1 MKKTERTNLISIKF
15 DINKRYP
22 LVAAGVMLDNSR
34 KGLGHEVHY
43 QIEINFIPGSS
54 RVEAVLKR
62 NNIGVI
68 HQAH

>member
-1 MKKTERTNLISIKF
+1 MKKLLRTNLISIKF

-22 LVAAGVMLDNSR
+22 LVAAGVMLENSR
-34 KGLGHEVHY
+34 KGLWHKVHY
-43 QIEINFIPGSS
+43 QIEINLIPGSS
-54 RVEAVLKR
+54 RVEAVFKR